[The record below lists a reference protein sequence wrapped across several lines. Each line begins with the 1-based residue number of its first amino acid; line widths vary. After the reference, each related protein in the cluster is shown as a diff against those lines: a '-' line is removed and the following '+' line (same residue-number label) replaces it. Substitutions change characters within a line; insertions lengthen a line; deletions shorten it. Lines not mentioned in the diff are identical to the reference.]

1 MSHAML
7 PNVSTSS
14 TAPLIEISSNA
25 SLRSRSSGKVDLLS
39 PVVLIGL
46 VRFADFAI
54 AVLSG
59 LALAALYVGAPA
71 VTADL
76 LYGTVIVIAALVA
89 VLAFDLLGL
98 YSMRALAAFP
108 LTLPRLMLGWG
119 AALAAAGMFIFF
131 LKAGHELSRVWLAVW
146 LAAGGVAF
154 ALERAALSLTL
165 ARLRNAGRFVRRAVI
180 YGTGALTDDL
190 LHTLE
195 NEQGSE
201 IRIVGVFDDRSAARG
216 ASSKSGDARLG
227 TLDGLVE
234 VARAARV
241 DLVIVSIPFASE
253 RRLHDVASRLSVLP
267 ADIRL
272 PAGAMQ
278 LRFAPRLYSHMGSVA
293 MLDLYDR
300 PIADWGYV
308 VKWLFDKSIGLA
320 ALMTLA
326 PVMLLVALAIKLDS
340 RGPVFF
346 RQRRYGFN
354 NELIEVF
361 KFRSMHVEM
370 TDHDASRLVTKRD
383 PRVTRVGRFIRKTSL
398 DELPQLFNV
407 LKGDLSLVGPRPH
420 AVSAKA
426 QNRLYNEVVSRY
438 YARHKVKPGITGW
451 AQIRGWRG
459 ETDTEEKIEQRVEH
473 DLYYID
479 NWSVFFDLYILAM
492 TPIALLKSENAY

>member
-1 MSHAML
+1 ML
-7 PNVSTSS
+7 PNVPTSPS
-14 TAPLIEISSNA
+14 DPLVNILTNEPA
-25 SLRSRSSGKVDLLS
+25 QLRSSGKIDLLS
-39 PVVLIGL
+39 PVVVVGL

-59 LALAALYVGAPA
+59 FALAVLYVGADV
-71 VTADL
+71 VTESF
-76 LYGTVIVIAALVA
+76 LYGTVIVIAALA
-89 VLAFDLLGL
+89 ALFAFDLLGL
-98 YSMRALAAFP
+98 YSTRALAAFP
-108 LTLPRLMLGWG
+108 INLPRLMLGWS
-119 AALAAAGMFIFF
+119 AALAIAGVFVFFI
-131 LKAGHELSRVWLAVW
+131 KAGPELSRVWLAIW
-146 LAAGGVAF
+146 LVAGGVAF
-154 ALERAALSLTL
+154 ALERGMLSIVL
-165 ARLRNAGRFVRRAVI
+165 ARLRESGSLVRRAVI
-180 YGTGALTDDL
+180 YGTGTLTDDL
-190 LHTLE
+190 LRTLE

-201 IRIVGVFDDRSAARG
+201 IRVVGVFDDRSAARG
-216 ASSKSGDARLG
+216 AYSKSADARLG
-227 TLDGLVE
+227 TLDELLDT
-234 VARAARV
+234 ARAARV
-241 DLVIVSIPFASE
+241 DLVIVSIPFAGE
-253 RRLHDVASRLSVLP
+253 RRLHDVASRLSMLP

-278 LRFAPRLYSHMGSVA
+278 LRLAPRLYSHVGSVA

-308 VKWLFDKSIGLA
+308 AKWLFDKSIGLA
-320 ALMTLA
+320 ALMLLA
-326 PVMLLVALAIKLDS
+326 PVMLLVAAAIKVDS

-361 KFRSMHVEM
+361 KFRSMHVDM
-370 TDHDASRLVTKRD
+370 TDHDASRLVTKGD